1 VPRVLAMRRPFGQ
14 AGFTLLELVLVIA
27 IIGVVTALVFPRFR
41 NLGGGDVKVEART
54 LIGRIQGLYNEATF
68 TRRTHR
74 LVYDLDTQRYWG
86 EVDQGGGQGESGT
99 DTFTA
104 VDPTFMAP
112 VALPTGV
119 VLKDVVTERAGKRQE
134 GKAYTYF
141 LPLGR
146 AEFTTIHLE
155 EKDGVDLTL
164 QVNPLTGKVRVD
176 KGYVE
181 TEQG

>member
-1 VPRVLAMRRPFGQ
+1 MPRASLQRRPFGR
-14 AGFTLLELVLVIA
+14 AGFTLLELVLVLLV
-27 IIGVVTALVFPRFR
+27 IGVVTALVFPKFR

-74 LVYDLDTQRYWG
+74 LVYDLDAQRYWG
-86 EVDQGGGQGESGT
+86 EVKEGRGDAYT
-99 DTFTA
+99 P
-104 VDPTFMAP
+104 VDPAFMSP
-112 VALPTGV
+112 VTLPSGV
-119 VLKDVVTERAGKRQE
+119 SLEDVVTERAGKRQE

-155 EKDGVDLTL
+155 AKDGPQLTL
-164 QVNPLTGKVRVD
+164 RVNPLTGKVRVD
-176 KGYVE
+176 SGYVE
-181 TEQG
+181 AEHG